1 MEEGEGQEKGPLSFP
16 TLLESRSIT
25 QLRVLGR
32 LFDIPFEQYNGYWKY
47 LNVFFC
53 FALRMTRN

>member
-32 LFDIPFEQYNGYWKY
+32 LFDIPFEQYNEYWKY
-47 LNVFFC
+47 LNVYFC